1 MPDDAD
7 AEIVA
12 LRTVLTDLVAL
23 SAIPTA
29 WVGREPA
36 DVAAGLA
43 DTLVGLLRLDFVFV
57 RLRVPGVAGE
67 VDATRGKA
75 WNTFPEWLESH
86 LPESGPLSGM
96 EVIPDV
102 SGDGEPCRGVVV
114 PVGVNAEGGVVAAA
128 SSRIDF
134 PTEID
139 QLLLRL
145 AASHTARA
153 FQSAFL
159 VHERTRAEEELR
171 KARDEL
177 ETKVDERTAELRRS
191 EAYLSEAQR
200 LTHTGTA
207 ALDGVTG
214 EIIHSSDEHSRLYGF
229 DLDQGV
235 PSFEEFRQ
243 RVHPKDRAG
252 WTEALREG
260 IRQGARVEGEFRVVP
275 PQGPL
280 RYLGAIVHP
289 VSSARGELDEFVATV
304 VDVTE
309 RKRAEKEQRAQLWFF
324 ESMDAVDRAIQGT
337 SDLEQMMGDVLDV
350 ALVTFGCDRAWLV
363 YPCDPEAD
371 SHRVRMERTRPEYIG
386 AFGLG
391 VDISNDPRTASIFR
405 TVLASNGPVRF
416 DPESDSALPPSP
428 SAERFS
434 IKSMIAMA
442 VYPKVDK
449 PYMFGLHQCS
459 YPRVW
464 TPHEER
470 LFHEIGRRLADALDT
485 LLMFRNLH
493 ESQRKLEG
501 SRAELAASRARIVT
515 AADQTRRR
523 IERDLHDGVQQRLVS
538 LALEQR
544 QAVAMVP
551 AELRE
556 LQAQLSA
563 VADGLADAMEELQ
576 EISRGIHP
584 AVLAQGG
591 LATAL
596 KTLARRSAVPVLVE
610 VRAETQLPEPVEVA
624 AYYIVSEAL
633 TNTAKHAHASAV
645 QVLVEARDGVLG
657 LSIRDDGRG
666 GADPSRGSGLIGLTD
681 RVDALGGTIEVASPS
696 GEGTTLLI
704 TLPIEES

>member
-1 MPDDAD
+1 MPADTD

-12 LRTVLTDLVAL
+12 LRTMLRDLVAL

-29 WVGREPA
+29 WVGKEPA
-36 DVAAGLA
+36 AVAAGLA
-43 DTLVGLLRLDFVFV
+43 DALVDLLQLDFVFV
-57 RLRVPGVAGE
+57 RLRVPSIASE
-67 VDATRGKA
+67 VDAMRGKA
-75 WNTFPEWLESH
+75 WNTLPGGLESH
-86 LPESGPLSGM
+86 LTGSGRLSAM
-96 EVIPDV
+96 ETIPGV
-102 SGDGEPCRGVVV
+102 GDGIEPGRGVVI

-128 SSRIDF
+128 CSRIDF

-139 QLLLRL
+139 HLLLHL
-145 AASHTARA
+145 AANHAAAA
-153 FQSAFL
+153 FQSAGL
-159 VHERTRAEEELR
+159 IHERIKAEEKLR
-171 KARDEL
+171 QARDEL
-177 ETKVDERTAELRRS
+177 EIKVEERTAELRRS

-207 ALDGVTG
+207 ALDAATG
-214 EIIHSSDEHSRLYGF
+214 EIVHSSDEHSRLYGF
-229 DLDQGV
+229 DPEQGV

-252 WTEALREG
+252 WTEAL
-260 IRQGARVEGEFRVVP
+260 QGAIKQPARVEGEFRVVP
-275 PQGPL
+275 PQGPV

-289 VSSARGELDEFVATV
+289 VFTAHGELDEFVATV
-304 VDVTE
+304 ADVTE
-309 RKRAEKEQRAQLWFF
+309 RKRAEKEQRAQLWFL
-324 ESMDAVDRAIQGT
+324 ESMDAIDRAIQGT
-337 SDLEQMMGDVLDV
+337 SDLEQMMGDVLDAV
-350 ALVTFGCDRAWLV
+350 LLTFRCDRAWLV

-371 SHRVRMERTRPEYIG
+371 SHRVRMERTRPGYIG
-386 AFGLG
+386 AFRLG
-391 VDISNDPRTASIFR
+391 ADIPNEPVTTSIFR
-405 TVLASNGPVRF
+405 AVLASPGPVRF
-416 DPESDSALPPSP
+416 DPESDRALPSSR

-442 VYPKVDK
+442 VCPKVDK

-485 LLMFRNLH
+485 LLMFRNLR
-493 ESQRKLEG
+493 ESRLKLES

-515 AADQTRRR
+515 AADETRRR

-538 LALEQR
+538 LALDQR
-544 QAVAMVP
+544 QAEAMVP
-551 AELRE
+551 VGLRE
-556 LQAQLSA
+556 LQAQLSR
-563 VADGLADAMEELQ
+563 VADGLAGAMEELQ

-584 AVLAQGG
+584 AILAQGG

-596 KTLARRSAVPVLVE
+596 KTLARRSAVPVLLE
-610 VRAETQLPEPVEVA
+610 VRAETRLPEPVEVA
-624 AYYIVSEAL
+624 TYYIVSEAL
-633 TNTAKHAHASAV
+633 TNTAKHAHASEV
-645 QVLVEARDGVLG
+645 DVLVEALDGVLE
-657 LSIRDDGRG
+657 LSIRDDGCG

-696 GEGTTLLI
+696 GAGTTLLI

>member
-1 MPDDAD
+1 M
-7 AEIVA
+7 EI
-12 LRTVLTDLVAL
+12 
-23 SAIPTA
+23 
-29 WVGREPA
+29 
-36 DVAAGLA
+36 
-43 DTLVGLLRLDFVFV
+43 
-57 RLRVPGVAGE
+57 
-67 VDATRGKA
+67 
-75 WNTFPEWLESH
+75 
-86 LPESGPLSGM
+86 
-96 EVIPDV
+96 IPDV
-102 SGDGEPCRGVVV
+102 GDAVEPCRGVVI

-128 SSRIDF
+128 CDRLDF

-145 AASHTARA
+145 AANHAATA
-153 FQSAFL
+153 FQSACL
-159 VHERTRAEEELR
+159 IHERTRAKEELR

-229 DLDQGV
+229 DPEQGV

-252 WTEALREG
+252 WTEALRRG
-260 IRQGARVEGEFRVVP
+260 IKQATRVEGEFRVVP

-289 VSSARGELDEFVATV
+289 VFAARSEPEEFVATV

-309 RKRAEKEQRAQLWFF
+309 RKRAEKEHRAQLWFL
-324 ESMDAVDRAIQGT
+324 ESMDVIDRAIQGT
-337 SDLEQMMGDVLDV
+337 SDLEQMMGDVLDAV
-350 ALVTFGCDRAWLV
+350 LVIFRCDRAWLL
-363 YPCDPEAD
+363 YPCDLEAD
-371 SHRVRMERTRPEYIG
+371 SLRVPAERTRPEYIG
-386 AFGLG
+386 VLG
-391 VDISNDPRTASIFR
+391 AGAEIPNEPEVADVSRSL
-405 TVLASNGPVRF
+405 LASDGPVRF
-416 DPESDSALPPSP
+416 DPESDCALPSEL
-428 SAERFS
+428 AERFG
-434 IKSMIAMA
+434 IKSIIAMA
-442 VYPKVDK
+442 VHPKVDK
-449 PYMFGLHQCS
+449 PYAFGLHQCS

-485 LLMFRNLH
+485 LLMFRNLR
-493 ESQRKLEG
+493 ESQHKLEA

-538 LALEQR
+538 LALDQR
-544 QAVAMVP
+544 RAEAMVP

-556 LQAQLSA
+556 LQAQLSR
-563 VADGLADAMEELQ
+563 VADGLAGAMEELQ

-584 AVLAQGG
+584 AILAQGG
-591 LATAL
+591 LAAAF
-596 KTLARRSAVPVLVE
+596 KTLARRSAVPVLLE
-610 VRAETQLPEPVEVA
+610 VRAETRLPEPVEVA

-645 QVLVEARDGVLG
+645 HVAVEARDGVLG
-657 LSIRDDGRG
+657 LSIHDDGCG
-666 GADPSRGSGLIGLTD
+666 GADPTRGSGLIGLTD
-681 RVDALGGTIEVASPS
+681 RVDALGGTIEMASPS

>member
-1 MPDDAD
+1 MPGDTD
-7 AEIVA
+7 AEIVT
-12 LRTVLTDLVAL
+12 LRTMLRDLVAL

-29 WVGREPA
+29 WVGKEPA
-36 DVAAGLA
+36 AVAAGLA
-43 DTLVGLLRLDFVFV
+43 DALVDLLQLDFVFV
-57 RLRVPGVAGE
+57 RLCVPSIASE
-67 VDATRGKA
+67 VDATRGTA
-75 WNTFPEWLESH
+75 WNTLPEWLESH
-86 LPESGPLSGM
+86 LTESGRLSAM
-96 EVIPDV
+96 EIIPGV
-102 SGDGEPCRGVVV
+102 GDGIEPGRGVVI

-128 SSRIDF
+128 CSRIDF

-139 QLLLRL
+139 HLLLHL
-145 AASHTARA
+145 AANHAATA
-153 FQSAFL
+153 FQSACL
-159 VHERTRAEEELR
+159 IHERTRAEEKLR
-171 KARDEL
+171 QARDDL
-177 ETKVDERTAELRRS
+177 EIKVAERTAELRRS

-207 ALDGVTG
+207 ALDGATG
-214 EIIHSSDEHSRLYGF
+214 EIIHSSDEHSRLYG
-229 DLDQGV
+229 LDPAQGI
-235 PSFEEFRQ
+235 PSFEQFRQ
-243 RVHPKDRAG
+243 RVHPDDRAR
-252 WTEALREG
+252 WTESLQWA
-260 IRQGARVEGEFRVVP
+260 IKQAARVEGEFRVVS

-289 VSSARGELDEFVATV
+289 VFSARGEPDEFVATV
-304 VDVTE
+304 ADVTE
-309 RKRAEKEQRAQLWFF
+309 RKHAEKEQRAQLWFL
-324 ESMDAVDRAIQGT
+324 ESMDAIDRAIQGT
-337 SDLEQMMGDVLDV
+337 SDLEQMMGDVLAAV
-350 ALVTFGCDRAWLV
+350 LVTFGCDRAWLV

-371 SHRVRMERTRPEYIG
+371 SHRVRMECTRPEYIG

-391 VDISNDPRTASIFR
+391 MDVPIEPGAASTFR

-416 DPESDSALPPSP
+416 DPESDHALPPSP

-442 VYPKVDK
+442 VHPKVDK

-485 LLMFRNLH
+485 LFMVRNLR
-493 ESQRKLEG
+493 ESRRKLES

-515 AADQTRRR
+515 AGDQTRRR

-538 LALEQR
+538 LALDQR
-544 QAVAMVP
+544 QAEAMVP
-551 AELRE
+551 AELRG
-556 LQAQLSA
+556 LQAQLSR
-563 VADGLADAMEELQ
+563 VADGLAGVMEELQ

-584 AVLAQGG
+584 AILAQGG

-596 KTLARRSAVPVLVE
+596 KTLARRSAVPVLLE
-610 VRAETQLPEPVEVA
+610 VRAETRLPEPVEVA
-624 AYYIVSEAL
+624 TYYIVSEAL
-633 TNTAKHAHASAV
+633 TNTAKHAHASEV
-645 QVLVEARDGVLG
+645 DVLVEAHGGVLG
-657 LSIRDDGRG
+657 LSIRDDGCG

-696 GEGTTLLI
+696 GVGTTLLI

>member
-1 MPDDAD
+1 MPSDTN

-12 LRTVLTDLVAL
+12 LRTILRDLVAL

-36 DVAAGLA
+36 AVAAGLA
-43 DTLVGLLRLDFVFV
+43 DALIGLLQLDFVFV
-57 RLRVPGVAGE
+57 RLRVPSAAGE

-75 WNTFPEWLESH
+75 QNTFPGWLEGH
-86 LPESGPLSGM
+86 LAESGRLSGL
-96 EVIPDV
+96 EIIPDV
-102 SGDGEPCRGVVV
+102 VVGEPCRGIVV

-128 SSRIDF
+128 CSRTGF

-139 QLLLRL
+139 QMLLRL
-145 AASHTARA
+145 AANHATTA
-153 FQSAFL
+153 FQSAYL
-159 VHERTRAEEELR
+159 IHERTRAEEKLR

-207 ALDGVTG
+207 ALDGITG

-229 DLDQGV
+229 DPQQGT
-235 PSFEEFRQ
+235 PSYEEFRQ

-252 WTEALREG
+252 WTETL
-260 IRQGARVEGEFRVVP
+260 QGAIKQGTRVEGEFRVVP

-289 VSSARGELDEFVATV
+289 VVSARGELEEFVATV

-309 RKRAEKEQRAQLWFF
+309 RKHAEKEQLAQLWFL
-324 ESMDAVDRAIQGT
+324 ESMDVIDRAIQGT
-337 SDLEQMMGDVLDV
+337 SDLEQMMGNVLDA
-350 ALVTFGCDRAWLV
+350 ALKIFSCDRAWLL
-363 YPCDPEAD
+363 YPCDPDAG
-371 SHRVRMERTRPEYIG
+371 SLRVPAERTRPEYVG
-386 AFGLG
+386 ALG
-391 VDISNDPRTASIFR
+391 ADADIPNEPEVAGVSRSL
-405 TVLASNGPVRF
+405 LASDGPVRF
-416 DPESDSALPPSP
+416 DPESDRAIPSGL
-428 SAERFS
+428 AERFD
-434 IKSMIAMA
+434 IKSVMAMA
-442 VYPKVDK
+442 VHPKVDK
-449 PYMFGLHQCS
+449 PYAFGLHQCS
-459 YPRVW
+459 HPRVW
-464 TPHEER
+464 TAHEER

-485 LLMFRNLH
+485 LLMFRNLR
-493 ESQRKLEG
+493 ESRRKLEG
-501 SRAELAASRARIVT
+501 SQAELAASRARIVT

-538 LALEQR
+538 LVLDQR
-544 QAVAMVP
+544 QAEAMVP
-551 AELRE
+551 AELAG
-556 LQAQLSA
+556 LQAQLSR
-563 VADGLADAMEELQ
+563 VADGLAGAMEELQ

-584 AVLAQGG
+584 AILAQGG
-591 LATAL
+591 LAAAL
-596 KTLARRSAVPVLVE
+596 KTLARRSAVPVRLE
-610 VRAETQLPEPVEVA
+610 VRAETRLPEPVEVA

-633 TNTAKHAHASAV
+633 TNAAKHAHASAV
-645 QVLVEARDGVLG
+645 HVVVEARGGVLG

-696 GEGTTLLI
+696 GAGTTLLI